1 MKPQRQE
8 YDQKRDEAL
17 KHLDMPTTTKA
28 CVQHIAENAKENS
41 TIARRNNSERVTQ
54 EITTQIT
61 KKFFTRQNLK
71 RVSLQ
76 GREGGI

>member
-1 MKPQRQE
+1 MLRK
-8 YDQKRDEAL
+8 
-17 KHLDMPTTTKA
+17 
-28 CVQHIAENAKENS
+28 NS
-41 TIARRNNSERVTQ
+41 TMARRKNSERVTQ
-54 EITTQIT
+54 ETTTQIT